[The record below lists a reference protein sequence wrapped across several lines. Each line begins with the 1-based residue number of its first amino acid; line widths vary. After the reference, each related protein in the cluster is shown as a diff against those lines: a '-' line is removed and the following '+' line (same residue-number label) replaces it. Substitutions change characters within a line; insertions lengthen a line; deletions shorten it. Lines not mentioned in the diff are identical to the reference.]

1 MIINWECAE
10 IANSLA
16 RYVPLSPSS
25 TPSSLPFTPLFPSS
39 SLSIFGSLKPHKIIA
54 NFWLLFEIIRAGSII
69 AHPFSLA
76 PTRLPLPSTRP
87 IIWAFRCH
95 YVNLCVPREKSFVFV
110 CDTCS
115 PPSAMCV
122 TLVCVE

>member
-16 RYVPLSPSS
+16 RYPLS
-25 TPSSLPFTPLFPSS
+25 TPSSSLSSPPFPSS

-69 AHPFSLA
+69 THPFSLA
-76 PTRLPLPSTRP
+76 HPPL
-87 IIWAFRCH
+87 H
-95 YVNLCVPREKSFVFV
+95 VY
-110 CDTCS
+110 
-115 PPSAMCV
+115 
-122 TLVCVE
+122 